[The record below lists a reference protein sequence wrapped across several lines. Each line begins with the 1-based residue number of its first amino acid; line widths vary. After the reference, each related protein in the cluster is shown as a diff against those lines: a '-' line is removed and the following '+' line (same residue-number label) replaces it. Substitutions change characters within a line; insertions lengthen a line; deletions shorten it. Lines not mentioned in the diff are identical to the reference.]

1 MSHGETVIVVV
12 IISIG
17 NVIVIQTVIIP
28 ILTSL
33 RMWVSRDGLFSL
45 GKASKVIQPPT
56 IPCIAFACA
65 AFKSHS
71 ASYVRS
77 DPPYYTIAST
87 RIASSCIQTY
97 CFELQKKKMHQLHN
111 CCRFHCTQYFVPKV
125 QSFYH
130 HCCLKI
136 YIFAPCMYCSQQGL
150 FSVCSFVC

>member
-1 MSHGETVIVVV
+1 MQRGRWWKSFEIAAGADDHYVEESWPMSHGETVIVVV

-17 NVIVIQTVIIP
+17 IVIVIQTVIIP

-97 CFELQKKKMHQLHN
+97 CFELQKKKYWKSVYNRCASL
-111 CCRFHCTQYFVPKV
+111 
-125 QSFYH
+125 
-130 HCCLKI
+130 
-136 YIFAPCMYCSQQGL
+136 IFTIWL
-150 FSVCSFVC
+150 

>member
-17 NVIVIQTVIIP
+17 IVIVIVILLIVTKMITTVIIP

-77 DPPYYTIAST
+77 DPPYY
-87 RIASSCIQTY
+87 
-97 CFELQKKKMHQLHN
+97 
-111 CCRFHCTQYFVPKV
+111 
-125 QSFYH
+125 
-130 HCCLKI
+130 
-136 YIFAPCMYCSQQGL
+136 
-150 FSVCSFVC
+150 